1 MVIGVWNQDL
11 AKNMQK
17 VSKAEKGGQILCKRR
32 FLDDTT
38 RFIAYCHLTMS
49 TLTQSDLPAETT
61 ELEIKNVLLVDDDVD
76 LANTLKLLLESHNFI
91 VTTSCNGADALREVM
106 AFDFD
111 VIICDMLMP
120 KMAGDMFYLAVQ
132 KIKPQLAPRFLFVT
146 GHADN
151 PKVDSFLK
159 SIDAEVVFKPVLTE
173 ELVRMISL
181 VLRRAEDE
189 AKSANA

>member
-1 MVIGVWNQDL
+1 VYAD
-11 AKNMQK
+11 
-17 VSKAEKGGQILCKRR
+17 S
-32 FLDDTT
+32 T
-38 RFIAYCHLTMS
+38 R
-49 TLTQSDLPAETT
+49 
-61 ELEIKNVLLVDDDVD
+61 LEIKNVLLVDDDVA

-91 VTTSCNGADALREVM
+91 VTTAANGADALREVM
-106 AFDFD
+106 AVDYD

-132 KIKPQLAPRFLFVT
+132 RVKPQLGSRFLFVT

-159 SIDAEVVFKPVLTE
+159 GIDAQVVFKPVLTE

-181 VLRRAEDE
+181 ILKKNEDVARGE
-189 AKSANA
+189 

>member
-1 MVIGVWNQDL
+1 
-11 AKNMQK
+11 
-17 VSKAEKGGQILCKRR
+17 
-32 FLDDTT
+32 
-38 RFIAYCHLTMS
+38 MS
-49 TLTQSDLPAETT
+49 APSRSESLPEST
-61 ELEIKNVLLVDDDVD
+61 ELEIKNILLVDDDEV
-76 LANTLKLLLESHNFI
+76 LADTLKHLLESRNFI
-91 VTTSCNGADALREVM
+91 VTTSHNGADALREVL

-132 KIKPQLAPRFLFVT
+132 KTKPEMAGRFLFVT

-159 SIDAEVVFKPVLTE
+159 SIDAVVVFKPVLTE

-181 VLRRAEDE
+181 VLKRTADHSQ
-189 AKSANA
+189 A